1 MNVNVEFVDA
11 QKFVFRHFSR
21 ILNHRP
27 KRQKYASFEGVQK
40 GVLPYFTD
48 I

>member
-1 MNVNVEFVDA
+1 MNVNTEFFEA
-11 QKFVFRHFSR
+11 QKIDFRHFSR